1 MSTSPLLVFVGQR
14 RGYLMVTPAPPQD
27 MSILRQNE
35 PWKECPHCRTA
46 LSLPKVHRQ
55 IIHIVESSSLAAQ
68 PSALAPAP
76 PPPPPPSTPFPI
88 HTLVLQISQHLPKNI
103 SNSPLPSPFWQ
114 HAPSS
119 TPADPTASPR
129 TLTPEPKETRCLLPH
144 TRVASPARTDSS
156 RLRCLADPYAS
167 ARGQRLRRI
176 VCKRHGGGGRRR
188 WLIGRDSPSGGRW
201 GATAHEDEY
210 ENEDED
216 EMDYLLLVDSEN
228 QRVFRFSKRIPP
240 LIGVREMMC

>member
-1 MSTSPLLVFVGQR
+1 MCPPTPFGLSRTRRRWHAGPLAVCPARCPTEKRLHSWHRSRQQRLYWWRRGILQAVVLVRSEESFVVEEAMAMSTSPLLVFVVQY
-14 RGYLMVTPAPPQD
+14 RGNLMVAPAPPQD

-68 PSALAPAP
+68 PLALAPAP

-119 TPADPTASPR
+119 TPEDPTASPR

-144 TRVASPARTDSS
+144 TRVASPACTDSS
-156 RLRCLADPYAS
+156 RLRCLADQYPYP
-167 ARGQRLRRI
+167 ARGQR
-176 VCKRHGGGGRRR
+176 
-188 WLIGRDSPSGGRW
+188 
-201 GATAHEDEY
+201 
-210 ENEDED
+210 
-216 EMDYLLLVDSEN
+216 
-228 QRVFRFSKRIPP
+228 
-240 LIGVREMMC
+240 